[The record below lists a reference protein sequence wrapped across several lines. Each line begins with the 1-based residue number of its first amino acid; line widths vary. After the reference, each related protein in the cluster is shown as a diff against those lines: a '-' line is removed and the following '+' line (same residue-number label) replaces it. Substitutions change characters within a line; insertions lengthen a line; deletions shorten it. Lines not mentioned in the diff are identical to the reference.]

1 MTESEKE
8 AIASISGL
16 VINHSSFKR
25 ACKTILEVIEFNK
38 VNQAPEPQSVLVL
51 AESGEGK
58 STLFSYL
65 TNDLPKRHEVR
76 EGLDIVTKIPFFSSS
91 IPTNA
96 TPNTMAQE
104 LFASMGVGDRNKHA
118 AEQRIKVALKKAG
131 TQAIFYDELNNIAG
145 SKTPHKI
152 ALARGYIRDLISSS
166 GVMIVGF
173 GLPECEEIF
182 LAEAQ
187 VQKRFPWVE
196 RMAPFEFDLNPRSE
210 FYNVVKALEQAI
222 AQFQH
227 LYARFEPRMNEG
239 FLTSLYATTG
249 GSINA
254 LKKLYEQ
261 AVKNALDGDH
271 VLNTEKFSLA
281 ADRMRFPTSISRN
294 GFTEDRNIC
303 LTMIADRSYRRL

>member
-8 AIASISGL
+8 ALKYLSALI
-16 VINHSSFKR
+16 INHSSFRR
-25 ACKTILEVIEFNK
+25 ACENILELIEFNRI
-38 VNQAPEPQSVLVL
+38 NQAPEPQSILVL

-65 TNDLPKRHEVR
+65 TSILPKPHEVQ
-76 EGLDIVTKIPFFSSS
+76 EGLDIVSKIPFFSSS
-91 IPTNA
+91 IPTYA
-96 TPNTMAQE
+96 TPSTMARE
-104 LFASMGVGDRNKHA
+104 LFASMGVGDWNRHA
-118 AEQRIKVALKKAG
+118 ADQRIKAALKKAG

-196 RMAPFEFDLNPRSE
+196 RMAPFEFDLNSKSD
-210 FYNVVKALEQAI
+210 FCGVVKTLEQAI
-222 AQFQH
+222 AKFKY
-227 LYARFEPRMNEG
+227 LYVQIEPRMDEG
-239 FLTSLYATTG
+239 FLTALYATTG

-261 AVKNALDGDH
+261 AIKKAFEGDH
-271 VLNTEKFSLA
+271 VLNTEKFSMA
-281 ADRMRFPTSISRN
+281 ADRMRFPTSISTN
-294 GFTEDRNIC
+294 GFKEDQKIC
-303 LTMIADRSYRRL
+303 RTMIADRLYERR